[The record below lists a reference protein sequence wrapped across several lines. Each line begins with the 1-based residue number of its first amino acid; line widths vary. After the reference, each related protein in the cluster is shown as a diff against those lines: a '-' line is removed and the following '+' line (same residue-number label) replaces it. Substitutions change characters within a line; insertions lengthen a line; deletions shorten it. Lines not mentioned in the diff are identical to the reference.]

1 MSNPRRA
8 MDGMRKSVKGKAIK
22 AIGSAKDTVGE
33 LSGNDRLRVEG
44 KVEKVKGALLDTM
57 GKVERALARK
67 V

>member
-1 MSNPRRA
+1 MRNPRRT
-8 MDGMRKSVKGKAIK
+8 MDGIRKSVKGKAIK

-44 KVEKVKGALLDTM
+44 KVEKVKGTLLDTM
-57 GKVERALARK
+57 GKVERAIARK